1 MRGRPPSGARWR
13 SAGPRG
19 GARGSDFSRRQGSAR
34 HSTARLG
41 AWQRRRLGPCWRPGP
56 CLRRRWRLRGGPLPT
71 APWPGSSGGRR
82 PTCGATCGRDT
93 GRPSGSPRVRGDA
106 GDPRLGAATPGGFR
120 TRGVRR
126 LAAGILGVFFAV
138 SLSEERAGP
147 HEEPAGVIQ
156 GSGRAVA
163 GPWFQFILPGLPLK
177 RPKTLEAGAGR

>member
-1 MRGRPPSGARWR
+1 MAAAAARSLLAARALPAAAVAAAGGAAPYCTVARQQRRPPPDMR
-13 SAGPRG
+13 SYLWSRYREAKRVTKGERG
-19 GARGSDFSRRQGSAR
+19 
-34 HSTARLG
+34 
-41 AWQRRRLGPCWRPGP
+41 
-56 CLRRRWRLRGGPLPT
+56 RGGP
-71 APWPGSSGGRR
+71 AAGSS
-82 PTCGATCGRDT
+82 D
-93 GRPSGSPRVRGDA
+93 
-106 GDPRLGAATPGGFR
+106 PGGVS

-163 GPWFQFILPGLPLK
+163 GPWFQFILPGLSLK